1 MAPQYVYGRPD
12 WDLVLLGFIDA
23 SWVGQAGSGF
33 QQVEENGGTLL
44 SAGVGLDL
52 VLKTN
57 FRVRLDWG
65 WALESLQNG
74 LYEAGQN
81 RLYVQ
86 ASLYF

>member
-23 SWVGQAGSGF
+23 SWVGQAGSLF
-33 QQVEENGGTLL
+33 YENGETLV

-52 VLKTN
+52 ILKTN

-74 LYEAGQN
+74 LYDAGQN